1 MQLRPRVPKRHG
13 NRECGPN
20 ETFDRM
26 APHLA
31 RVGITRLADV
41 TGLDRIG
48 IPVFNA
54 IIPRSPDNLSVY
66 NGKGATAADA
76 RTSAVM
82 EAVER
87 FAGWLP
93 LRPDRIA
100 AYAELAAAGVAAID
114 PLGHNMQ
121 PHPAYRSDRPISWVR
136 GVDLL
141 NEESVLVPLFL
152 AGYYVRFH
160 ELPCYR
166 ITTSNGIA
174 SGNTVEEAVCHGLME
189 VLERDDWTLAD
200 LVSNRLKNTVVTK
213 LGAAAPAGSAR
224 FLEDLHRQ
232 VDLDTLPAEVA
243 WMAQRIVDVGATLVV
258 RDIRV
263 DKEGGVPSFTAV
275 IAEDLGPTMS
285 PGHAGYGTH
294 PDPTVAVAR
303 AITEAAQSRVTDIH
317 GMREDLSMAGDTVAR
332 WNQHTQRAGSLAI
345 DSWPFGTG
353 GAELD
358 FGSITG
364 AASDD
369 VAVDIERLLA
379 EVRSR
384 GLDRVVVVDLSPPDV
399 PAHVVRVIVPGLEQW
414 SSDQGK
420 LGPRATARWDGA
432 LRELIARRDESVA
445 ATA

>member
-1 MQLRPRVPKRHG
+1 MQLRSRVPKRHG
-13 NRECGPN
+13 NRECDPE

-26 APHLA
+26 RPHLA

-54 IIPRSPDNLSVY
+54 IIPRSPDKLSVY

-76 RTSAVM
+76 RASAVM
-82 EAVER
+82 EAIER

-100 AYAELAAAGVAAID
+100 SYAELAAAGEPAID
-114 PLGHNMQ
+114 PLSHNMQ
-121 PHPAYRSDRPISWVR
+121 PHPAYHEHRQISWVR

-141 NEESVLVPLFL
+141 NQESVLVPLFL
-152 AGYYVRFH
+152 AGYFVRFH

-174 SGNTVEEAVCHGLME
+174 SGNTVEEAVCHALME

-200 LVSNRLKNTVVTK
+200 LISNRLRTTVATK
-213 LGAAAPAGSAR
+213 LGATAPPGSVEW
-224 FLEDLHRQ
+224 LEDHNRM
-232 VDLDTLPAEVA
+232 VDLATLPAVA
-243 WMAQRIVDVGATLVV
+243 ARMAEQILDVGATLVV
-258 RDIRV
+258 RDIRL
-263 DKEGGVPSFTAV
+263 DKDGGLPSFAAL

-294 PDPTVAVAR
+294 PDPAVAVVR

-332 WNQHTQRAGSLAI
+332 WNLHTQRADTLAVG
-345 DSWPFGTG
+345 SWPFGTAG
-353 GAELD
+353 DALD
-358 FGSITG
+358 FGSIAGT
-364 AASDD
+364 ASDD

-384 GLDRVVVVDLSPPDV
+384 GLNRVVAVDLSPPDV

-420 LGPRATARWDGA
+420 LGPRATRRWDVA
-432 LRELIARRDESVA
+432 LRELIARRDQPVA